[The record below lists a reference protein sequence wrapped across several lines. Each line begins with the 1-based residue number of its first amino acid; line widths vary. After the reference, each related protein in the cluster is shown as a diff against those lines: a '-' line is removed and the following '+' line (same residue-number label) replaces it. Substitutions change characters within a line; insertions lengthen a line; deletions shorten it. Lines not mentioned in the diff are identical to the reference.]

1 MRNDECTL
9 ITRKAIGENIADKE
23 TRVFCEKKSV
33 VRSEYYAAYAVGLR
47 PRLTLSIYQPDY
59 ELSFMV
65 NDDGTIEEPSQVIY
79 NERKYNIYRT
89 YEAQENDEVELTIG

>member
-59 ELSFMV
+59 ELSFVV
-65 NDDGTIEEPSQVIY
+65 NDDGTIEEPTQGAAYAALGKIY
-79 NERKYNIYRT
+79 VYTERTKHRKMMKWN
-89 YEAQENDEVELTIG
+89 

>member
-59 ELSFMV
+59 ELSFVV
-65 NDDGTIEEPSQVIY
+65 NDDGTIEEPSQSYTMKENITY
-79 NERKYNIYRT
+79 TERTKHRKMMKWN
-89 YEAQENDEVELTIG
+89 

>member
-9 ITRKAIGENIADKE
+9 ITRKATGENITDKE
-23 TRVFCEKKSV
+23 TGVFCEKKSV

-59 ELSFMV
+59 ELSFV
-65 NDDGTIEEPSQVIY
+65 ANDDGTIEEPSQVIY
-79 NERKYNIYRT
+79 NDRKYNIYRT
-89 YEAQENDEVELTIG
+89 YEVQENDEVELTIG